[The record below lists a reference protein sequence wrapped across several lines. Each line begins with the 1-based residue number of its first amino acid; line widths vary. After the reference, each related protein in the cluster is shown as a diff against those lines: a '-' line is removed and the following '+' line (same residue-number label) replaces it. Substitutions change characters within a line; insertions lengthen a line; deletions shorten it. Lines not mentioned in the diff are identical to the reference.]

1 MTPEGGR
8 YLGRGYKKPVSTFV
22 FGLGEGSRVELVA
35 SSHTERVNRFVSLV
49 SDGVGSLTDLLQ
61 DPLLLVNVS
70 LVRLLLRGLRQYV
83 VQVDHLTLT
92 FCLAVTMSG
101 TGSVNSIPSSSV
113 GLLQV
118 DTPENIF
125 N

>member
-1 MTPEGGR
+1 M
-8 YLGRGYKKPVSTFV
+8 
-22 FGLGEGSRVELVA
+22 ELLA

-49 SDGVGSLTDLLQ
+49 SDGVRSVTDLLQ

-83 VQVDHLTLT
+83 VQVQVQVDHLTLT